1 MIRAALVSG
10 VMVFSICATS
20 LVLLLGYFLSLS
32 FVDMNYDDY
41 RGAERQAV
49 IDAVNGMHRREQDG
63 LGTYR
68 VTTWRVT
75 SVEKCRTG
83 CPRPYAVEL
92 ELFTLFGIPYGKT
105 GVGCGRPGTE
115 GGEDRS

>member
-1 MIRAALVSG
+1 MIRVALLSG
-10 VMVFSICATS
+10 AVVFSICATF
-20 LVLLLGYFLSLS
+20 LVLLLGYFLSLG

-41 RGAERQAV
+41 RGAERQAM
-49 IDAVNGMHRREQDG
+49 IDAVGEMHRREQDG
-63 LGTYR
+63 MGTYR

-75 SVEKCRTG
+75 SVEECRTG

-92 ELFTLFGIPYGKT
+92 DLFTLFGIPYGET

-115 GGEDRS
+115 VGGGRS